1 MNAKGANGVGR
12 FSIDLEVANNEDLIR
27 AKDGRIRP
35 QEVRRMTIRGVVDP
49 GATRLVLPESVVK
62 RLGLESIGQVRVRY
76 ADRRT
81 AKRDKV
87 QQVFLEILGRQ
98 GTYTATVEPK
108 RRSALVGAIVL
119 EDLDLLVDCTH
130 QRLVPRDK
138 RFIITEIE

>member
-12 FSIDLEVANNEDLIR
+12 FSIDFEVANNEDLIR
-27 AKDGRIRP
+27 AKDGRIQP
-35 QEVRRMTIRGVVDP
+35 QEVRRMMIRGVVDP

-62 RLGLESIGQVRVRY
+62 RLGLESIGKVRVRY
-76 ADRRT
+76 ADRRS

>member
-1 MNAKGANGVGR
+1 MKAKGANGVGR
-12 FSIDLEVANNEDLIR
+12 FSIDFKVANNEDLIR
-27 AKDGRIRP
+27 AKDGSILP
-35 QEVRRMTIRGVVDP
+35 DQVRRMTIRGVVDS
-49 GATRLVLPESVVK
+49 GAARLVLPESVVK
-62 RLGLESIGQVRVRY
+62 RLGLESIGKVRVRY

-98 GTYTATVEPK
+98 GTYTATVEPN
-108 RRSALVGAIVL
+108 RRTALIGAIVL

-138 RFIITEIE
+138 RFIVTEIE

>member
-12 FSIDLEVANNEDLIR
+12 FSIDFEVANNEDLIR
-27 AKDGRIRP
+27 AKDGRIP
-35 QEVRRMTIRGVVDP
+35 PEQVRRMMIRGVVDP

-62 RLGLESIGQVRVRY
+62 RLGLESIGKVRVRY

-119 EDLDLLVDCTH
+119 EDLDLLVDCAH

>member
-1 MNAKGANGVGR
+1 MKAKGANGVGR
-12 FSIDLEVANNEDLIR
+12 FSIDFEVANNEDLVR
-27 AKDGRIRP
+27 AKDGSILP
-35 QEVRRMTIRGVVDP
+35 DQVRRMMIRGVVDS

-62 RLGLESIGQVRVRY
+62 RLGLESIGKVRVRY

-98 GTYTATVEPK
+98 GTYTATVEPN
-108 RRSALVGAIVL
+108 RRTALIGAIVL

-130 QRLVPRDK
+130 QRLVPR
-138 RFIITEIE
+138 

>member
-12 FSIDLEVANNEDLIR
+12 FSIDFEVANNEDLIR
-27 AKDGRIRP
+27 AKDGRIP
-35 QEVRRMTIRGVVDP
+35 PEQVRRMMIRGVVDP

-62 RLGLESIGQVRVRY
+62 RLGLESIGKVRVRY

-119 EDLDLLVDCTH
+119 EDLDLLVECTH